1 MRCFGGTT
9 GTKTKWPTHG
19 VLPEEAEYV
28 VNHASAPYP
37 EMIGDGT
44 TMKIKQKRWSDLTTA
59 ELAAATR
66 EFDDPT
72 FDPPA
77 LKPSARQAADLR
89 RVQRKAAKDRFR
101 VAIAL
106 ERDLIEQAD
115 QYASSHGIT
124 FSQLVADALRRL
136 IEKKSA

>member
-1 MRCFGGTT
+1 
-9 GTKTKWPTHG
+9 
-19 VLPEEAEYV
+19 
-28 VNHASAPYP
+28 
-37 EMIGDGT
+37 
-44 TMKIKQKRWSDLTTA
+44 MKQTIWSDLTTA
-59 ELAAATR
+59 ELAVATR
-66 EFDDPT
+66 EFDDPK

-77 LKPSARQAADLR
+77 QKPSTRQASDLR

-106 ERDLIEQAD
+106 EEDLIEKAD

-124 FSQLVADALRRL
+124 FSQLVTDALRRL